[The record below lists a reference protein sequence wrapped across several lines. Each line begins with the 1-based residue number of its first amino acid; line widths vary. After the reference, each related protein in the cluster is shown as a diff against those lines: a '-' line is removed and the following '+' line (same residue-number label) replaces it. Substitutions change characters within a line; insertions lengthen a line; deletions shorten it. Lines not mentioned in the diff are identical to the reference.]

1 MILQREIAAIAQ
13 ARNVAKLTV
22 DKDWVLGHFLD
33 AIYSIDSLR
42 DNLIFKGGTCLKKC
56 YLPDYRFSEDL
67 DFTCRDS
74 NFELTRSH
82 INHICKLVD
91 QRAGILSHVEK
102 FLPLE
107 FENKP
112 TGYQVIIKYWGAD
125 HKQSEAPPEPAR
137 WLTSVKIEIIT
148 YEKLMLSIEEK
159 QVIHNYSDTLTEASR
174 TIPCYSIAEM
184 VSEKLRA
191 LIQRSYSAPRDY
203 YDIWMLSQTF
213 TNLDYDTIVNT
224 FLEKMNFKGLQFVG
238 IEQFLNTHT
247 DKIVG
252 TAWSNSLA
260 HQIPNGKL
268 PGYEKVKED
277 LVVLFGKMFP
287 PRPYTP
293 EGARMPLMAD

>member
-1 MILQREIAAIAQ
+1 VILQREIATIAQ
-13 ARNVAKLTV
+13 ARNVAKLTI

-33 AIYSIDSLR
+33 AIYSIDSLN

-74 NFELTRSH
+74 NFELKRSQ
-82 INHICKLVD
+82 INQICKLVD
-91 QRAGILSHVEK
+91 QRAGILTHVEK

-137 WLTSVKIEIIT
+137 WLTSVKVEIIT
-148 YEKLMLSIEEK
+148 YEKLMLTIEEK
-159 QVIHNYSDTLTEASR
+159 QVYHDYSDTLSVSSEKV
-174 TIPCYSIAEM
+174 PCYSIAEM

-203 YDIWMLSQTF
+203 FDIWMLSQTF
-213 TNLDYDTIVNT
+213 SALDYDTIVKT
-224 FLEKMNFKGLQFVG
+224 FLEKMKFKELQFVG
-238 IEQFLNTHT
+238 IEQFLNAHT
-247 DKIVG
+247 DRIVG
-252 TAWSNSLA
+252 TAWKNSLA
-260 HQIPNGKL
+260 HQIPNGNL
-268 PGYEKVKED
+268 PSYETVKDD
-277 LVVLFGKMFP
+277 LMVMFGKMFSS
-287 PRPYTP
+287 
-293 EGARMPLMAD
+293 L